1 MDDFGSTLPTP
12 LTKDAVAT
20 SDYYRIVE
28 SNVLTNSTVSNEN
41 LKDGGTSYSGS
52 DSFEAVVEL
61 FRENHVA

>member
-12 LTKDAVAT
+12 LTKDAVAA

-52 DSFEAVVEL
+52 DSFEAVVEM